1 VKVTRALFA
10 ASIFFLIISGYPLFS
25 ESAEHPRIVVCGR
38 GFSLVADALYMFP
51 EASEAVVAMGN
62 TNQAGGS
69 FQSYLDPDSSSRAV
83 ISMDAGAEEIASYR
97 PDWVILKSYLMG
109 SLGSSL
115 EKLGISVLYVD
126 LETPEQYERDLTAI
140 GRILGNPERASELI
154 EYFKRGRE
162 DIIRRVNF
170 MTDREKP
177 SVLFLYYTTRGGSV
191 SFSVPPAEWLQSLLL
206 DWAGSRPV
214 WTGSALGR
222 GWTSVNFEQVAA
234 WNPEY
239 ILVTA
244 YHNDVDKVKAV
255 LTSDSKWKLLS
266 SVKSGRLLAFP
277 GDYLSWDQPDPRWI
291 LGLNWITSVLH
302 PGIIS
307 EDDLYKE
314 IYHFFDFLYGLPEE
328 RVKNDILPVIKG
340 DLIIKDLNNGDAA
353 N

>member
-1 VKVTRALFA
+1 MKAFKAILFA
-10 ASIFFLIISGYPLFS
+10 SVLLFILTALPAFS
-25 ESAEHPRIVVCGR
+25 DPAELPRIVVCGR

-51 EASEAVVAMGN
+51 EASDAVVAMGN

-69 FQSYLDPDSSSRAV
+69 FQTYLDPGSSSRAV
-83 ISMDAGAEEIASYR
+83 ISMDAGAEEIASYH

-115 EKLGISVLYVD
+115 EKLGIPVLYVD

-140 GRILGNPERASELI
+140 GKILGNPERASELI
-154 EYFKRGRE
+154 TYFSSGRE
-162 DIIRRVNF
+162 GIIRRVNALSES
-170 MTDREKP
+170 DKP

-206 DWAGSRPV
+206 DWSGSRAV
-214 WTGSALGR
+214 WTNSALGR

-239 ILVTA
+239 IFVTA
-244 YHNDVDKVKAV
+244 YHNDVDEVKAI

-277 GDYLSWDQPDPRWI
+277 GDYLSWDQPDPRWM
-291 LGLNWITSVLH
+291 LGLYWITSVLH
-302 PGIIS
+302 PEIIS
-307 EDDLYKE
+307 EDDLHEE
-314 IYHFFDFLYGLPEE
+314 IYYFFSFLYGLPEE
-328 RVKNDILPVIKG
+328 RVKNDILPLIKG
-340 DLIIKDLNNGDAA
+340 DLIAGDSV